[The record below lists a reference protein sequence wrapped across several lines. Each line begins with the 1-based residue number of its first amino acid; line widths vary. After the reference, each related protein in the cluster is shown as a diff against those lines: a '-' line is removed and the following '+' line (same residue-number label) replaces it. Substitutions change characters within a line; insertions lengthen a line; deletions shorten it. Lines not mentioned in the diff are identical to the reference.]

1 MSTDRLLCELRDG
14 LRPLSEIMF
23 GLSSGALTSPA
34 STGLAAGRWLWL
46 ADLLTHPTW
55 GMAAIVDGID
65 DVCVPVAR
73 LCKLTA
79 NAVHPLNLR
88 ELWSAEQFPVT
99 EQIADHTPGT
109 TGHWEALSAVIDLIT
124 DGLDHCE
131 GLDVSGSEAVAA
143 AFTVIIN
150 ARDTDTARATI
161 TAAVEH
167 WVQPLTIT
175 VQTEHLGVAS

>member
-1 MSTDRLLCELRDG
+1 MSTDRLLCELKDG
-14 LRPLSEIMF
+14 MRPLSEIVF

-34 STGLAAGRWLWL
+34 SSGLAADRWLWL

-65 DVCVPVAR
+65 DVCAPIAR
-73 LCKLTA
+73 LCQLTA

-88 ELWSAEQFPVT
+88 ELWSAEQISVA
-99 EQIADHTPGT
+99 EQLTNHTPGT
-109 TGHWEALSAVIDLIT
+109 TGRWEALNTAIELIT

-131 GLDVSGSEAVAA
+131 GLDVSGNEAVTS
-143 AFTVIIN
+143 AFTAIIN
-150 ARDTDTARATI
+150 AQDADTARATI

-167 WVQPLTIT
+167 WAQPLTIT
-175 VQTEHLGVAS
+175 VQTEQLGVAS

>member
-1 MSTDRLLCELRDG
+1 MSADRLLCELEDG
-14 LRPLSEIMF
+14 RRPLSEIVF
-23 GLSSGALTSPA
+23 GLSSGELTSPA
-34 STGLAAGRWLWL
+34 STGLAADRWLWL

-73 LCKLTA
+73 LCQLTA
-79 NAVHPLNLR
+79 NAIHPLNLR
-88 ELWSAEQFPVT
+88 ELWSAEQLPAK

-109 TGHWEALSAVIDLIT
+109 TGHWEALSAAIDLIT

-131 GLDVSGSEAVAA
+131 GLDVSGSEAAA
-143 AFTVIIN
+143 SAFTAIIN
-150 ARDTDTARATI
+150 AQDANTARSTI

-167 WVQPLTIT
+167 WAQPPTIT
-175 VQTEHLGVAS
+175 VQTEYLGVAS